1 MGTVWGKAARN
12 TAGQELSFLVGL
24 TALQVPWETA
34 LYCIIPPDASPG
46 PGFLSGIFQQTAQV
60 IQAQPGCRV
69 HGVPGQRLQG
79 GDELR
84 QMPLGPVRAQQETAV
99 HGAANGTVLGPVLRQ
114 QGAGLLIPKPVK
126 KLFKPFNRFW
136 YQTNAP
142 SGRESE
148 ELPEGAGG

>member
-60 IQAQPGCRV
+60 IQVQPGCRV

-84 QMPLGPVRAQQETAV
+84 QMLLGPVRAQKV
-99 HGAANGTVLGPVLRQ
+99 VGPVLRQ

-126 KLFKPFNRFW
+126 KLFKLFNRFW

>member
-60 IQAQPGCRV
+60 IQVQPGCRV

-84 QMPLGPVRAQQETAV
+84 QMLLGPV
-99 HGAANGTVLGPVLRQ
+99 GPVLRQ
-114 QGAGLLIPKPVK
+114 QSAGLLILKPVK
-126 KLFKPFNRFW
+126 KLFKLFNRFW

-142 SGRESE
+142 LREGE
-148 ELPEGAGG
+148 